1 MLAGILVIAGAA
13 LAFVGGGASD
23 EPAGPQAAGADMPDV
38 TPFTISERSIAV
50 LPFEDH
56 SPNPDDAYL
65 AGAVANEI
73 AGALTKVPGLR
84 VSLAS
89 STARF
94 DRNEMAAEDFA
105 STRLGTAYVVDGS
118 VQAHEK
124 RIRVTVKLLDATSGE
139 LRWNERYDLPRDT
152 VQDILDLQV
161 DVAERVANE
170 LATTLTDQSVERM
183 MSGWTDDPVAYDLYL
198 QADSYEGR
206 TLEDHRA
213 RIPLLEQAV
222 ARDSGFAMA
231 YFMLGDAHYQ
241 VAARQPRPAG
251 TEDSSGEAEGLPLLS
266 RAIEIADDPVLR
278 TNLRAFQL
286 LIAGDS
292 EEAIQLARSIVLEH
306 PNDPMSLETLMA
318 AYQSAGRV
326 VDVAEVGSRLL
337 ALDPLSPERRY
348 GAGRFTL
355 GLGMDSVALTKF
367 REAVELGDER
377 GWEGLLDVHLFRGD
391 TSAARELVDSARSTG
406 IPSLDV
412 LAFKERARAGDLEA
426 ARTIL
431 DRIDEQQLR
440 DRVWKD
446 APLIADVYLLTG
458 DSTRADVVLREAAAV
473 VDLHWENRAWA
484 PGIFAVR
491 GDASGT
497 ADAMRAAVDMGMHQA
512 SWIEADPVYARVRG
526 RPDFEEA
533 LGEVERLI
541 DRQRRE
547 IERQIAEEE

>member
-1 MLAGILVIAGAA
+1 
-13 LAFVGGGASD
+13 
-23 EPAGPQAAGADMPDV
+23 
-38 TPFTISERSIAV
+38 
-50 LPFEDH
+50 
-56 SPNPDDAYL
+56 
-65 AGAVANEI
+65 
-73 AGALTKVPGLR
+73 
-84 VSLAS
+84 
-89 STARF
+89 
-94 DRNEMAAEDFA
+94 
-105 STRLGTAYVVDGS
+105 
-118 VQAHEK
+118 
-124 RIRVTVKLLDATSGE
+124 
-139 LRWNERYDLPRDT
+139 
-152 VQDILDLQV
+152 
-161 DVAERVANE
+161 
-170 LATTLTDQSVERM
+170 
-183 MSGWTDDPVAYDLYL
+183 
-198 QADSYEGR
+198 
-206 TLEDHRA
+206 
-213 RIPLLEQAV
+213 
-222 ARDSGFAMA
+222 
-231 YFMLGDAHYQ
+231 
-241 VAARQPRPAG
+241 
-251 TEDSSGEAEGLPLLS
+251 
-266 RAIEIADDPVLR
+266 
-278 TNLRAFQL
+278 
-286 LIAGDS
+286 
-292 EEAIQLARSIVLEH
+292 
-306 PNDPMSLETLMA
+306 MSLETLMA

-367 REAVELGDER
+367 REAVELGDVR
-377 GWEGLLDVHLFRGD
+377 GWEGLRDVHLFRGD
-391 TSAARELVDSARSTG
+391 TSAARELGDSARSTG